1 MSQALY
7 YLCYKNKR
15 KLGQWLTTLTLK
27 FRRQTGGELRA
38 ASVCEGGKA
47 GSSWWGRGENTCPVS
62 QLLARK
68 EYAPVGDQPRRG
80 GCVGAGLHLG

>member
-1 MSQALY
+1 M
-7 YLCYKNKR
+7 

-47 GSSWWGRGENTCPVS
+47 GSSWWGPGENACPVS